1 MERVDRQPA
10 GYHRLHLAMEIVGY
24 ELARHAED
32 YAGADP
38 IAALEALRAEVA
50 QFPVEPG
57 ALADVYPEMVRLVA
71 RALLALGSLPEPD
84 EVDGLSGF
92 EGFDLWRQSR

>member
-1 MERVDRQPA
+1 MQHRAALARVD
-10 GYHRLHLAMEIVGY
+10 LLASEHGIA
-24 ELARHAED
+24 LPRHAED

-57 ALADVYPEMVRLVA
+57 ALADVYPEMVRLAA